1 AAGLSLGHQS
11 WSKTGQTKWNNPFTG
26 EWYLYQLP
34 DTPMKARLLANENP
48 YGPSEK
54 AKQAL
59 VDALPIGNRYS
70 WDIANELRKIIADNE
85 GLTPE
90 HVILS
95 AGSLEVLNL
104 VAIHYG
110 LQKGNLISAFPTFE
124 PLMLTAAGLDC
135 DWEQVLLDQNHR
147 HDLAAMEAKI
157 SADTRLVYV
166 CNPNN
171 PTGTLLDPTA
181 LKDFCR
187 KAARKVPLFV
197 DEAYTEFLEK
207 PEDHTIIPLIKE
219 GHNLI
224 VAKTFSK
231 IHGFAGLRIGYALA
245 QPETWKE
252 MKKYRPYETTM
263 AGPTLKAAIASYQD
277 QEFQHNCRDKNTAA
291 KNYTLETL
299 RAMGYEPVPSYTS
312 FMIFPIKMK
321 PDQFIK
327 DMRAQGVGIR
337 SWSFADKDWCRVSI
351 GTMEEMKIFTEAL
364 KTIS

>member
-1 AAGLSLGHQS
+1 
-11 WSKTGQTKWNNPFTG
+11 
-26 EWYLYQLP
+26 
-34 DTPMKARLLANENP
+34 
-48 YGPSEK
+48 
-54 AKQAL
+54 
-59 VDALPIGNRYS
+59 
-70 WDIANELRKIIADNE
+70 
-85 GLTPE
+85 
-90 HVILS
+90 
-95 AGSLEVLNL
+95 LEILNL

-135 DWEQVLLDQNHR
+135 EWAQVPLNQKHK
-147 HDLAAMEAKI
+147 HDLTAMEAKI
-157 SADTRLVYV
+157 NSGTRMVYV

-171 PTGTLLDPTA
+171 PTGTLLDPSA

-187 KAARKVPLFV
+187 KTSQKVPIFV

-207 PEDHTIIPLIKE
+207 PEDHTMIPLIKE
-219 GHNLI
+219 GHNII

-245 QPETWKE
+245 QPDVWKE

-277 QEFQHNCRDKNTAA
+277 QEFQHKCRDKNTAV
-291 KNYTLETL
+291 KSYTLKAL
-299 RAMGYEPVPSYTS
+299 RAMGYDPVPSYTS

-321 PDQFIK
+321 PEQLIK

-337 SWSFADKDWCRVSI
+337 SWSFAGKDWCRVSM
-351 GTMEEMKIFTEAL
+351 GTMEEMKIFTKAL
-364 KTIS
+364 KAIS